1 MSVPVTR
8 IHPTCVKEIVFIQK
22 KTCLHRSIRTHEFLH
37 LIRPAT
43 HVGLSGPLRKPG
55 TDTAEAALGQTLRQ
69 VVVISKEGVITLDLQ
84 DPMKS
89 SQINTGAPE
98 VNVMKPKQKWR
109 KTENK
114 SLKTY
119 SKRLKTMA
127 ERLM

>member
-22 KTCLHRSIRTHEFLH
+22 KTCLQRSIRTHEFLH

-55 TDTAEAALGQTLRQ
+55 THTAEAALRQTLRQ

-98 VNVMKPKQKWR
+98 VNVVKPITIR
-109 KTENK
+109 
-114 SLKTY
+114 
-119 SKRLKTMA
+119 
-127 ERLM
+127 